1 MDSCSHSAA
10 VSQIMALTDIQGIHK
25 GNRAVTM
32 LLQLPSFSGGP
43 STMRFDRWIKL
54 FDNIV
59 AMSNWSDDEIVN
71 MLVTK
76 LTGAANEMFQNIL
89 DSVTKEYSEIK
100 KLLQERFHGKE
111 NKDYFQAQLEEIKR
125 QPGENIIAYG
135 FRLKNIFEHGYPK
148 TACTTQAEEAT
159 RLEMLRQKFL
169 TGLDGPLK
177 NKVRYKEFKDYEEL
191 VRETDKYDNRLQAEK
206 EESSKRE
213 FVNAVT
219 STVSPSDSQLLWA
232 AIDNIRNKQSETV
245 GAIASSSRPTVG
257 EAEPPISSSGF
268 DMLAKRL
275 DEVIKALN
283 NARQP
288 VQRPPKQPAMSTQ
301 PAAAPP
307 VQVAYQP
314 NFQGPPFHP
323 PPQHQ
328 PTFNHI
334 YRPPTYA
341 TPPQQTQAFRPQ
353 TRPPAPS
360 VTCNFCGH
368 KGHYESHCRK
378 KEAARAAAMSR
389 APHAEGER
397 DRMITCH
404 TCGVVGHLSTT
415 CPNGGSNIP
424 GPLNGQGNA

>member
-1 MDSCSHSAA
+1 
-10 VSQIMALTDIQGIHK
+10 
-25 GNRAVTM
+25 
-32 LLQLPSFSGGP
+32 
-43 STMRFDRWIKL
+43 MRFDRWIKL

-59 AMSNWSDDEIVN
+59 AMSNWTDDEIVN

-76 LTGAANEMFQNIL
+76 LTGAANEMLQNIL

-125 QPGENIIAYG
+125 QPGENIINYG

-288 VQRPPKQPAMSTQ
+288 VQRPPKQPATSTQ
-301 PAAAPP
+301 SAAAPP
-307 VQVAYQP
+307 IQVAYQP

-323 PPQHQ
+323 PPQHR

-341 TPPQQTQAFRPQ
+341 TPPQQAQAFRPQ